1 MSRQYE
7 ITDDMGIYG
16 IYVKNEQD
24 EEELVYI
31 GSTVSFTNRFKQ
43 HKDRTLNEHYDK
55 QPALYGYLRQHKGR
69 IQCKVI
75 DRISD
80 HKIHPNKDKISD
92 WELHLIEYGWIR
104 ALRPRLNKA
113 GLTCYMY
120 EPF

>member
-1 MSRQYE
+1 M
-7 ITDDMGIYG
+7 
-16 IYVKNEQD
+16 
-24 EEELVYI
+24 VYI

-55 QPALYGYLRQHKGR
+55 QPTLYGYLRQYKGR